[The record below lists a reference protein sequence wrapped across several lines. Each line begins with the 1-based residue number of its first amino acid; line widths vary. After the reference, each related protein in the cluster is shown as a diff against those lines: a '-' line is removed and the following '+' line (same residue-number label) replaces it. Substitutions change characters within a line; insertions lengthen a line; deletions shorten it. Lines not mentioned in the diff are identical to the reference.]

1 MTTVHGPTIG
11 RRRLRSVLRRAREK
25 AGLTQEQVA
34 SAMDWSLSKLIRIE
48 AGTVS
53 ISTNDVKALLQHYQ
67 LTDPEQVRDLVAL
80 ARLARRRAWWSPYR
94 DAIPPSFAAFIG
106 LEAEASGLH
115 LYHTVCIPGLLQTE
129 RYARAIVA
137 AAPPID
143 HATAPARELVVELR
157 MRRQREVLDRTDPPR
172 VEAVLDEAT
181 LRRQIGGPDCLRHQL
196 RHLVELGRSHQVTA
210 QVLPFTVPDYSVGAS
225 FIIVGF
231 PDPDDTDVVYAEGSM
246 IQDVIDDREA
256 VRPYQEM
263 FAELQAKSLTPADSL
278 AKIEEIANE
287 LA

>member
-1 MTTVHGPTIG
+1 MTTLHGPTIG
-11 RRRLRSVLRRAREK
+11 RRRLRSVLRRARES

-34 SAMDWSLSKLIRIE
+34 TAMDWSLSKLIRIE

-67 LTDPEQVRDLVAL
+67 LTDPKQVRELVAL

-94 DAIPPSFAAFIG
+94 EAIPASFAAFIG
-106 LEAEASGLH
+106 LEAEASGLQV
-115 LYHTVCIPGLLQTE
+115 YQTVCIPGLLQTE

-143 HATAPARELVVELR
+143 QAAAPARELTVELR
-157 MRRQREVLDRTDPPR
+157 LRRQREVLERADPPR
-172 VEAVLDEAT
+172 IEAVLDEAT
-181 LRRQIGGPDCLRHQL
+181 LRRQVGGPDCLRDQL
-196 RHLVELGRSHQVTA
+196 RHLVELARARHVTVQVI
-210 QVLPFTVPDYSVGAS
+210 PFTVPDYSVGAS
-225 FIIVGF
+225 FIVVKF

-246 IQDVIDDREA
+246 IQDVVDDPES

-263 FAELQAKSLTPADSL
+263 FRQLRARSLSRADSL
-278 AKIEEIANE
+278 VLIEKIADE
-287 LA
+287 LG

>member
-11 RRRLRSVLRRAREK
+11 RRRLRSVLRRARET

-34 SAMDWSLSKLIRIE
+34 AAMDWSLSKLIRIE

-53 ISTNDVKALLQHYQ
+53 ISTNDVKALLQHYR
-67 LTDPEQVRDLVAL
+67 LTDPEQVRELVAL

-106 LEAEASGLH
+106 LEAEASGLQ
-115 LYHTVCIPGLLQTE
+115 LFQTVCIPGLLQTE

-137 AAPPID
+137 AAPPVD
-143 HATAPARELVVELR
+143 HAAAPARDLIVELR
-157 MRRQREVLDRTDPPR
+157 LRRQREVLDRSGPPR
-172 VEAVLDEAT
+172 IEAVLDEAT
-181 LRRQIGGPDCLRHQL
+181 LRRQIGGPECLRHQL

-210 QVLPFTVPDYSVGAS
+210 QVLPFSVPDYSVGAS
-225 FIIVGF
+225 FIIVKF
-231 PDPDDTDVVYAEGSM
+231 PDADDSDVVYAEGSV
-246 IQDVIDDREA
+246 IQDVIDDSAA

-263 FAELQAKSLTPADSL
+263 FSELQARSLSPADSL
-278 AKIEEIANE
+278 VMIGKIADE
-287 LA
+287 LG